1 MGLRGHGLR
10 IPVDVARHLDP
21 RAQHQDFRRSL
32 LAWAGQ
38 LEGRVQNAEDGDA
51 LAAMQKSL
59 QDRQHVLDEVAM
71 IVVEMFDDTVTVNII
86 MGVTAMGALT
96 VTSLAGE
103 KNICTG
109 PLGRDH
115 VMSLLYGEG
124 WQSLECV

>member
-1 MGLRGHGLR
+1 MNCFAAAVLMGLRGHGLR
-10 IPVDVARHLDP
+10 IPVDVARRLDP
-21 RAQHQDFRRSL
+21 RAQHQAFRRSL

-71 IVVEMFDDTVTVNII
+71 TVVEMFDDMVTVNII

-96 VTSLAGE
+96 VTSFAG
-103 KNICTG
+103 
-109 PLGRDH
+109 
-115 VMSLLYGEG
+115 
-124 WQSLECV
+124 